1 MKIFRNIST
10 TLKKRSTT
18 LALLATA
25 VLSSGAFAQSSE
37 PITIQ
42 SPFDYADVA
51 TTVAAAAAT
60 VLALTFGYM
69 VAFRLVKRIIGR
81 LAGQA

>member
-1 MKIFRNIST
+1 MTNLIYMIM
-10 TLKKRSTT
+10 
-18 LALLATA
+18 
-25 VLSSGAFAQSSE
+25 AQSE
-37 PITIQ
+37 PITID
-42 SPFDYADVA
+42 SPFDYGDVA

-81 LAGQA
+81 LAGSA

>member
-1 MKIFRNIST
+1 MRNLLS
-10 TLKKRSTT
+10 KKRLGFSA
-18 LALLATA
+18 LALA
-25 VLSSGAFAQSSE
+25 VMSSVSFAQSGE
-37 PITIQ
+37 TITID
-42 SPFDYADVA
+42 SPFVYSEVA
-51 TTVAAAAAT
+51 TAVAAAAAT